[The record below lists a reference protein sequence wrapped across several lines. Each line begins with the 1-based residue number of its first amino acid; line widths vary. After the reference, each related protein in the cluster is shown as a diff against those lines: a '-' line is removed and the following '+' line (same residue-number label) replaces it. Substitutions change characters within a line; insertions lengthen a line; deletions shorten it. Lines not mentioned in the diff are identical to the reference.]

1 MMTTLADIR
10 REFPLLAR
18 TVRSKP
24 LAYLD
29 NAATTLAP
37 RAVQERVQSYFSSCT
52 ANIHR
57 GVHYL
62 SEEATRQFEAT
73 RRKVQKF
80 INAADPAEIVFTS
93 GTTQSINLVAH
104 SFGQQFLQ
112 AGDEVIITAMEH
124 HSNIVP
130 WQLACAT
137 HGCQLKYIPLLAS
150 GELDLDKLPQLFTAR
165 TKLLAV
171 VYVSNS
177 LGTLNPLPQI
187 IAQAHNHN
195 VRVLVDAAQAVSHLP
210 IDVQQLDCDFLAFSG
225 HKMFAP
231 TGVGVLYGK
240 RELLDVMPPP
250 YTGGG
255 MISKVTMTE
264 STFLPSPE
272 RFEAGTPNIAG
283 VLGLDTAID
292 FLIAL
297 NRQELQHREDELLHN
312 AITSLREIKGLR
324 IIGTA
329 ERRIGVVS
337 FVVDN
342 VHPHDLG
349 TLLDHEGIAIRTGH
363 HCTQPLM
370 RFFGI
375 PATARA
381 SFTLYNSQQE
391 VTRLVAAVHQ
401 AIRFFT

>member
-1 MMTTLADIR
+1 MTTLAHIR
-10 REFPLLAR
+10 REFPLLQR

-24 LAYLD
+24 LTYLD

-62 SEEATRQFEAT
+62 SAEATRQFEAT
-73 RRKVQKF
+73 RSKVQKF

-93 GTTQSINLVAH
+93 GTTQSINLAAQ

-112 AGDEVIITAMEH
+112 AGDEVIITEMEH

-130 WQLACAT
+130 WQLVCAARD
-137 HGCQLKYIPLLAS
+137 CKLKYIPLTAS
-150 GELDLDKLPQLFTAR
+150 GELDLSQLPSLFTPR

-171 VYVSNS
+171 VYVSNA

-187 IAQAHNHN
+187 IAQAHTHN

-240 RELLDVMPPP
+240 KELLDAMPPP

-255 MISKVTMTE
+255 MISKVTMAQ

-292 FLIAL
+292 FLTAL
-297 NRQELQHREDELLHN
+297 DRQELQRREDELLHN
-312 AITSLREIKGLR
+312 ATTALQAIKGLR

-329 ERRIGVVS
+329 KQRIGVVS
-337 FVVDN
+337 FVVAN

-370 RFFGI
+370 AYFKV

-381 SFTLYNSQQE
+381 SFALYNTQE
-391 VTRLVAAVHQ
+391 EVERLTAAVHK

>member
-1 MMTTLADIR
+1 MTNLDDIR
-10 REFPLLAR
+10 HEFPLLAR
-18 TVRSKP
+18 TVHGKP
-24 LAYLD
+24 LIYLD

-37 RAVQERVQSYFSSCT
+37 RVVRERVMSYFSSCT

-73 RRKVQKF
+73 RRKVQQF
-80 INAADPAEIVFTS
+80 INAADPAEVIFTS
-93 GTTQSINLVAH
+93 GTTQSINLAAQ
-104 SFGQQFLQ
+104 SLGQQFLQ
-112 AGDEVIITAMEH
+112 AGDEIIITEMEH
-124 HSNIVP
+124 HSNILP
-130 WQLACAT
+130 WQQVCALR
-137 HGCQLKYIPLLAS
+137 GCKLKYIPLTEQ
-150 GELDLDKLPQLFTAR
+150 GELDLSKLPQLFTPR

-177 LGTLNPLPQI
+177 LGTVNLLPQI
-187 IAQAHNHN
+187 IAQAHAHD
-195 VRVLVDAAQAVSHLP
+195 VRVLVDAAQAVSHLS

-240 RELLDVMPPP
+240 RDLLDAMPPP
-250 YTGGG
+250 FTGGG
-255 MISKVTMTE
+255 MIAKVTMQQA
-264 STFLPSPE
+264 TFLPTPE
-272 RFEAGTPNIAG
+272 KFEAGTPNIAG

-292 FLIAL
+292 FLTAL
-297 NRQELQHREDELLHN
+297 DRPELQRIEAELVSSAL
-312 AITSLREIKGLR
+312 AVLREIKGVH
-324 IIGTA
+324 IIGSPA
-329 ERRIGVVS
+329 ARIGVIS

-363 HCTQPLM
+363 HCTQPVM
-370 RFFGI
+370 TYFNV

-381 SFTLYNSQQE
+381 SFAFYNTPQE
-391 VTRLVAAVHQ
+391 VERLAAAIHQ
-401 AIRFFT
+401 AIRFFA

>member
-1 MMTTLADIR
+1 MTTLADIR

-18 TVRSKP
+18 TVRGKP

-62 SEEATRQFEAT
+62 SEEATRQFEAA
-73 RRKVQKF
+73 RSKVQKF
-80 INAADPAEIVFTS
+80 INAADVAEIVFTS
-93 GTTQSINLVAH
+93 GTTQSINLTAQ
-104 SFGQQFLQ
+104 SLGKQFLQ
-112 AGDEVIITAMEH
+112 AGDEVIITEMEH

-130 WQLACAT
+130 WQQVCAECS
-137 HGCQLKYIPLLAS
+137 CQLKYIPLTEQ
-150 GELDLDKLPQLFTAR
+150 GELDLDKLPPLFTPR

-171 VYVSNS
+171 TYVSNS
-177 LGTLNPLPQI
+177 LGTVNPLPEI
-187 IAQAHNHN
+187 IAQAHQHD

-240 RELLDVMPPP
+240 KELLAALPPSN
-250 YTGGG
+250 TGGG
-255 MISKVTMTE
+255 TIAKVTMAHT
-264 STFLPSPE
+264 TFLPSPE
-272 RFEAGTPNIAG
+272 KFEAGTPNIAG

-292 FLIAL
+292 FITAID
-297 NRQELQHREDELLHN
+297 RQELQRREAELLHD
-312 AITSLREIKGLR
+312 AIHALQDIKGLR

-329 ERRIGVVS
+329 EKRLGVIS
-337 FVVDN
+337 FVVDDI
-342 VHPHDLG
+342 HPHDLG

-363 HCTQPLM
+363 HCTQPVM

-381 SFTLYNSQQE
+381 SFAFYNTQQE
-391 VTRLVAAVHQ
+391 VVRLAAAVRK

>member
-1 MMTTLADIR
+1 MTTLADIR
-10 REFPLLAR
+10 REFPLLKR

-24 LAYLD
+24 LTYLD

-62 SEEATRQFEAT
+62 SAEATRQFEAT

-80 INAADPAEIVFTS
+80 INAADPAEIIFTS
-93 GTTQSINLVAH
+93 GTTQSINLAAQ

-112 AGDEVIITAMEH
+112 AGDEVIITEMEH

-130 WQLACAT
+130 WQLVCAAR
-137 HGCQLKYIPLLAS
+137 GCKLKYIPLTAN
-150 GELDLDKLPQLFTAR
+150 GELDLSKLPSLFTPR

-171 VYVSNS
+171 VYVSNA
-177 LGTLNPLPQI
+177 LGTLNPLPEI
-187 IAQAHNHN
+187 IAQAHTHD

-240 RELLDVMPPP
+240 KELLDAMPPP

-255 MISKVTMTE
+255 MISKVTMAK

-292 FLIAL
+292 FLTGL
-297 NRQELQHREDELLHN
+297 DRQELQHREDELLLN
-312 AITSLREIKGLR
+312 ATTALQAIKGLR

-329 ERRIGVVS
+329 KQRIGVVS
-337 FVVDN
+337 FVVAN

-370 RFFGI
+370 AYFKI

-381 SFTLYNSQQE
+381 SFAFYNTQQE
-391 VTRLVAAVHQ
+391 VERLVAAVHK

>member
-1 MMTTLADIR
+1 MMTLANIR
-10 REFPLLAR
+10 REFPLLKR

-24 LAYLD
+24 LTYLD

-62 SEEATRQFEAT
+62 SAEATRQFEAT

-93 GTTQSINLVAH
+93 GTTQSINLAAQ
-104 SFGQQFLQ
+104 SFGQRFLQ
-112 AGDEVIITAMEH
+112 AGDEVIITEMEH

-130 WQLACAT
+130 WQLVCAAR
-137 HGCQLKYIPLLAS
+137 GCKLKYIPLTAS
-150 GELDLDKLPQLFTAR
+150 GELDLDKLPSLFTPR

-171 VYVSNS
+171 VYVSNA
-177 LGTLNPLPQI
+177 LGTLNPLPEI
-187 IAQAHNHN
+187 IAQAHTHD
-195 VRVLVDAAQAVSHLP
+195 VRVLVDAAQAVSHLT

-240 RELLDVMPPP
+240 QELLDAMPPP

-255 MISKVTMTE
+255 MISKVTMAK

-292 FLIAL
+292 FLIGL
-297 NRQELQHREDELLHN
+297 DRQEVQHREDELLLN
-312 AITSLREIKGLR
+312 ATTALQAIKGLR

-329 ERRIGVVS
+329 KQRIGVVS
-337 FVVDN
+337 FVVAN

-370 RFFGI
+370 AYFKV

-381 SFTLYNSQQE
+381 SFALYNTQQE
-391 VTRLVAAVHQ
+391 VERLVAAVHK

>member
-1 MMTTLADIR
+1 MIKLADIR
-10 REFPLLAR
+10 REFPLLKR
-18 TVRSKP
+18 TVHSKP
-24 LAYLD
+24 LIYLD

-57 GVHYL
+57 GVYYL

-73 RRKVQKF
+73 RRKVQRF
-80 INAADPAEIVFTS
+80 INAADSAEIIFTS
-93 GTTQSINLVAH
+93 GTTQSINLVAQ
-104 SFGQQFLQ
+104 SFGPCFLQ
-112 AGDEVIITAMEH
+112 TGDEVIVTEMEH

-130 WQLACAT
+130 WQQICAAR
-137 HGCQLKYIPLLAS
+137 GCRLRYIPLTTR
-150 GELDLDKLPQLFTAR
+150 GELALERLPQLFTPR

-171 VYVSNS
+171 TFVSNS
-177 LGTLNPLPQI
+177 LGTYNPLPQI
-187 IAQAHNHN
+187 IAQAHAHD
-195 VRVLVDAAQAVSHLP
+195 VRVLVDAAQAVSHFP

-240 RELLDVMPPP
+240 KALLTAMPPP

-255 MISKVTMTE
+255 MISKVTMEHT
-264 STFLPSPE
+264 TFLPAPE
-272 RFEAGTPNIAG
+272 KFEAGTPNIAG

-292 FLIAL
+292 FLTAL
-297 NRQELQHREDELLHN
+297 DREALQRHENELLHS
-312 AITSLREIKGLR
+312 ATAALQEVRGLR
-324 IIGTA
+324 IIGSA
-329 ERRIGVVS
+329 ARRVGVVS

-363 HCTQPLM
+363 HCNQPLM
-370 RFFGI
+370 RFFAI

-381 SFTLYNSQQE
+381 SFVFYNTLQE
-391 VTRLVAAVHQ
+391 VERLAAAVHK
-401 AIRFFT
+401 AIRFFA

>member
-1 MMTTLADIR
+1 MITLADIR

-24 LAYLD
+24 LTYLD

-62 SEEATRQFEAT
+62 SEEATRQFEAS
-73 RRKVQKF
+73 RRRVQKF
-80 INAADPAEIVFTS
+80 INAADAAEIIFTS
-93 GTTQSINLVAH
+93 GTTQSINLVAQ
-104 SFGQQFLQ
+104 SLGKQFLQ
-112 AGDEVIITAMEH
+112 AGDEVVVTEMEH
-124 HSNIVP
+124 HSNIIP
-130 WQLACAT
+130 WQQVCAAG
-137 HGCQLKYIPLLAS
+137 GCKLRYIPLTEK
-150 GELDLDKLPQLFTAR
+150 GELDLDKLLQLFTPR

-177 LGTLNPLPQI
+177 LGTVNPLPEI
-187 IAQAHNHN
+187 IAQAHHHN
-195 VRVLVDAAQAVSHLP
+195 VRVLVDAAQVVSHLP

-225 HKMFAP
+225 HKMYAP

-240 RELLDVMPPP
+240 KALLDVMPPP

-255 MISKVTMTE
+255 MIAKVTME
-264 STFLPSPE
+264 QSTFLPSPE
-272 RFEAGTPNIAG
+272 KFEAGTPNIAG

-292 FLIAL
+292 FLAELDRQAL
-297 NRQELQHREDELLHN
+297 QRIESELVSS
-312 AITSLREIKGLR
+312 AITALREIKGVR
-324 IIGTA
+324 IIGSPA
-329 ERRIGVVS
+329 ARIGVIS

-370 RFFGI
+370 RFFGL

-381 SFTLYNSQQE
+381 SFAFYNTQQE
-391 VTRLVAAVHQ
+391 VERLAAAVRK

>member
-1 MMTTLADIR
+1 MTDLANIR

-18 TVRSKP
+18 TVHGKP
-24 LAYLD
+24 LIYLD

-37 RAVQERVQSYFSSCT
+37 RVVQERVMSYFSSCT

-62 SEEATRQFEAT
+62 SEEATRQFELT
-73 RRKVQKF
+73 RRKVQQF
-80 INAADPAEIVFTS
+80 INAADASEVVFTS
-93 GTTQSINLVAH
+93 GTTQGINLVAQ
-104 SFGQQFLQ
+104 SFGQRFLQ
-112 AGDEVIITAMEH
+112 AGDEVLITEMEH

-130 WQLACAT
+130 WQQVCAAR
-137 HGCQLKYIPLLAS
+137 GCRLKYVPLTAA
-150 GELDLDKLPQLFTAR
+150 GELNLSKLPQLFTSR
-165 TKLLAV
+165 TKLLAI

-177 LGTLNPLPQI
+177 LGTVNQLAQI
-187 IAQAHNHN
+187 IAQAHAHD

-240 RELLDVMPPP
+240 QALLNELPPP

-255 MISKVTMTE
+255 MIAKVTLE
-264 STFLPSPE
+264 QATFLPAPE
-272 RFEAGTPNIAG
+272 KFEAGTPNIAG

-292 FLIAL
+292 FLTAFDRQAL
-297 NRQELQHREDELLHN
+297 QRIEGELVSN
-312 AITSLREIKGLR
+312 ALAALRKIKGVR
-324 IIGTA
+324 IIGSPA
-329 ERRIGVVS
+329 ARVGVIS

-363 HCTQPLM
+363 HCTQPVM
-370 RFFGI
+370 TYFNV

-381 SFTLYNSQQE
+381 SFAFYNTQQE
-391 VTRLVAAVHQ
+391 VEQLAAAVQQ

>member
-1 MMTTLADIR
+1 MTNLDDIR
-10 REFPLLAR
+10 HEFPLLAR
-18 TVRSKP
+18 TVHGKP
-24 LAYLD
+24 LIYLD

-37 RAVQERVQSYFSSCT
+37 RVVRERVMSYFSSCT

-73 RRKVQKF
+73 RRKVQQF
-80 INAADPAEIVFTS
+80 INAADPAEVIFTS
-93 GTTQSINLVAH
+93 GTTQSINLAAQ
-104 SFGQQFLQ
+104 SLAQQFLQ
-112 AGDEVIITAMEH
+112 AGDEIIITEMEH

-130 WQLACAT
+130 WQQVCALR
-137 HGCQLKYIPLLAS
+137 GCKLKYIPLTEQ
-150 GELDLDKLPQLFTAR
+150 GELDLSQLPQLFTPR

-177 LGTLNPLPQI
+177 LGTVNLLPQL
-187 IAQAHNHN
+187 IAQAHAHD
-195 VRVLVDAAQAVSHLP
+195 VRVLVDAAQAVSHLA

-240 RELLDVMPPP
+240 RALLDAMPPP

-255 MISKVTMTE
+255 MIAKVTMQQ
-264 STFLPSPE
+264 STFLPTPE
-272 RFEAGTPNIAG
+272 KFEAGTPNIAG

-292 FLIAL
+292 FLTAL
-297 NRQELQHREDELLHN
+297 DRPELQRIEDELVSSAL
-312 AITSLREIKGLR
+312 AALRKIKGVH
-324 IIGTA
+324 IIGSPAT
-329 ERRIGVVS
+329 RIGVIS

-363 HCTQPLM
+363 HCTQPVM
-370 RFFGI
+370 TYFNV

-381 SFTLYNSQQE
+381 SFAFYNTQQE
-391 VTRLVAAVHQ
+391 IERLAAAVHQ
-401 AIRFFT
+401 AIRFFA

>member
-1 MMTTLADIR
+1 MTSNTSIR
-10 REFPLLAR
+10 SEFPLLSQS
-18 TVRSKP
+18 VHGKP
-24 LAYLD
+24 LIYLD
-29 NAATTLAP
+29 NAATTPAP
-37 RAVQERVQSYFSSCT
+37 RVVQERVASYFSACT

-73 RRKVQKF
+73 RRKVQQF
-80 INAADPAEIVFTS
+80 INAADVGEIVFTS
-93 GTTQSINLVAH
+93 GTTMSINLAAQ
-104 SFGQQFLQ
+104 SLGKQFLQ
-112 AGDEVIITAMEH
+112 AGDEVIITEMEH

-130 WQLACAT
+130 WQQVCAER
-137 HGCQLKYIPLLAS
+137 GCKLKYIPLTAS
-150 GELDLDKLPQLFTAR
+150 GELALDKLPQLFTTR

-177 LGTLNPLPQI
+177 LGTVNPLATI
-187 IAQAHNHN
+187 IAQAHAQG

-210 IDVQQLDCDFLAFSG
+210 IDVQQLDCDFLAFSS

-240 RELLDVMPPP
+240 KELLDMMPPP

-255 MISKVTMTE
+255 MIAKVTMAE

-292 FLIAL
+292 FLTAL
-297 NRQELQHREDELLHN
+297 DRQELQRREHGLLCF
-312 AITSLREIKGLR
+312 ALSALQEIKGLR
-324 IIGTA
+324 IIGMA
-329 ERRIGVVS
+329 KERLGVIS
-337 FVVDN
+337 FVIDN

-349 TLLDHEGIAIRTGH
+349 TLLDLEGIAIRTGH
-363 HCTQPLM
+363 HCTQPVM
-370 RFFGI
+370 TYFGV

-381 SFTLYNSQQE
+381 SFAFYNTEQE
-391 VTRLVAAVHQ
+391 VEQLAA
-401 AIRFFT
+401 AINKTIRFFT

>member
-1 MMTTLADIR
+1 MSAISKIR
-10 REFPLLAR
+10 REFPLLKR
-18 TVRSKP
+18 KVHGKP
-24 LAYLD
+24 LIYLD

-37 RAVQERVQSYFSSCT
+37 QVVQERVLSYFTSCT

-73 RRKVQKF
+73 RHKVQNF

-93 GTTQSINLVAH
+93 GTTMGINLVAQ
-104 SFGQQFLQ
+104 SFGKCFLQ
-112 AGDEVIITAMEH
+112 AGDEVLITEMEH

-130 WQLACAT
+130 WQLVCAER
-137 HGCQLKYIPLLAS
+137 GCKLKYIPLTDS
-150 GELDLDKLPQLFTAR
+150 GELDLAQLPKLLTAR

-177 LGTLNPLPQI
+177 LGTVNPLSAI
-187 IAQAHNHN
+187 IAAARQHGVA
-195 VRVLVDAAQAVSHLP
+195 VLVDAAQAVSHFRV
-210 IDVQQLDCDFLAFSG
+210 DVQQLDCDFLVFSS

-240 RELLDVMPPP
+240 KQLLEKMPPP

-255 MISKVTMTE
+255 MISKVTMQQ
-264 STFLPSPE
+264 STFLASPE
-272 RFEAGTPNIAG
+272 KFEAGTPNIAG

-292 FLIAL
+292 FFTALDQQEWQRVDTQLLASATTALRDIA
-297 NRQELQHREDELLHN
+297 
-312 AITSLREIKGLR
+312 GLR
-324 IIGTA
+324 IIGAA
-329 ERRIGVVS
+329 ERRVGIIS
-337 FVVDN
+337 FVVDG

-370 RFFGI
+370 TYFGV
-375 PATARA
+375 PATARV
-381 SFTLYNSQQE
+381 SFALYNTEREIEQ
-391 VTRLVAAVHQ
+391 LAAAVRK

>member
-1 MMTTLADIR
+1 MTTTLANIR

-112 AGDEVIITAMEH
+112 AGDEVIITEMEH

-130 WQLACAT
+130 WQLVCAA
-137 HGCQLKYIPLLAS
+137 HGCKLKYIPLTTS
-150 GELDLDKLPQLFTAR
+150 GALDLDELPQLCTPR

-171 VYVSNS
+171 VYVSNA

-187 IAQAHNHN
+187 IAQAHRCN
-195 VRVLVDAAQAVSHLP
+195 VRVLVDAAQAVSRLP

-240 RELLDVMPPP
+240 KELLDVMPPP

-255 MISKVTMTE
+255 MIAEVTLAK

-292 FLIAL
+292 FITSLD
-297 NRQELQHREDELLHN
+297 RQELQHQEDELLHSATAALQ
-312 AITSLREIKGLR
+312 AIEGLR
-324 IIGTA
+324 IVGTA
-329 ERRIGVVS
+329 EPRLGVVS
-337 FVVDN
+337 FVVAN

-381 SFTLYNSQQE
+381 SFTIYNTPQE
-391 VTRLVAAVHQ
+391 VERLAAAVRK